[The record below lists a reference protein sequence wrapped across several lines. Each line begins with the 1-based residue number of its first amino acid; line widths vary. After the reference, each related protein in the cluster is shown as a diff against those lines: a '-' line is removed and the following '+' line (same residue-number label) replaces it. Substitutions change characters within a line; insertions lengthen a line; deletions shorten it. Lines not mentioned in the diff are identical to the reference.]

1 MTIELRYLPDP
12 VRCRSLTSAELRSS
26 FLLGDLFVPGKI
38 SLCMVDVDR
47 AVIGG
52 AEPMDKPLALETPP
66 EWRVDHF
73 CDRREIGILNIGAE
87 GTVTV
92 DGQVYALAPRDC
104 LYVGRGS
111 KQVTFASKDG
121 KDGKGL
127 AAFYFVSY
135 PAHANH
141 PTAHATP
148 DQAFSMVLG
157 SQEEANRR
165 TLRRYIHD
173 QGIKS
178 CQLVMGYTELEVG
191 SLWNTMP
198 AHTHERRSEIYL
210 YFDVA
215 PDARVIHLMGT
226 PEESRHLIV
235 GNREVVVSPSWSMHS
250 GVGTRNYRFVWAMGG
265 ENQMF
270 EDMQGFPIGDL
281 R

>member
-1 MTIELRYLPDP
+1 MSNN
-12 VRCRSLTSAELRSS
+12 RCYVS
-26 FLLGDLFVPGKI
+26 KI

-52 AEPMDKPLALETPP
+52 AQPTDRTLALETPP

-73 CDRREIGILNIGAE
+73 CDRREIGILNIGAA
-87 GTVTV
+87 GTATV

-111 KQVTFASKDG
+111 KLVTFSSKDG
-121 KDGKGL
+121 QEP
-127 AAFYFVSY
+127 AVFYIVSY
-135 PAHANH
+135 PAHANY

-148 DQAFSMVLG
+148 EQAFSMVLG

-173 QGIKS
+173 KGIKS
-178 CQLVMGYTELEVG
+178 CQLVMGYTELAPG
-191 SLWNTMP
+191 SLWDTMP
-198 AHTHERRSEIYL
+198 AHTHERRSEIYM
-210 YFDVA
+210 YFDMA
-215 PDARVIHLMGT
+215 PDARVIHLLG
-226 PEESRHLIV
+226 PPDESRHLVV

-270 EDMQGFPIGDL
+270 EDMQGFPVAEL